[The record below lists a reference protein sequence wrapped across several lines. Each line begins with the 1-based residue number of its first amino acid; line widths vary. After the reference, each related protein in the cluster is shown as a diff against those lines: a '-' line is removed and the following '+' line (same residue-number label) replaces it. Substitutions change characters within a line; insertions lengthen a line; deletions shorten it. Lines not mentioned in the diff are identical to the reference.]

1 MRFRTPFAVA
11 MAAMLLAA
19 VPGTGSLAQTVT
31 LKLHHFV
38 PTQSNQQKFWFEPWA
53 KKLRS

>member
-1 MRFRTPFAVA
+1 

-38 PTQSNQQKFWFEPWA
+38 PAQSNQQKFWFEPRA